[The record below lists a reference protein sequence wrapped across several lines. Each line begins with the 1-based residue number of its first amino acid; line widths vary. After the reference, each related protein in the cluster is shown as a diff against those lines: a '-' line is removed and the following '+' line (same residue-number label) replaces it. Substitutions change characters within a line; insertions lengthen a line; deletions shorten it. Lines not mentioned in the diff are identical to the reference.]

1 MNYSYLVPPTP
12 TADLDVVDDDP
23 AAWARAAGY
32 RDGRDRASRELH
44 EAVAAA
50 KASGADGETVLDAIG
65 RADGAGRSMVA
76 TLRDVLR
83 LRH

>member
-1 MNYSYLVPPTP
+1 MRYSYLVPPTP

-32 RDGRDRASRELH
+32 RDGRARADRELQD
-44 EAVAAA
+44 AVAAA
-50 KASGADGETVLDAIG
+50 RASGADGETVLDAIG
-65 RADGAGRSMVA
+65 RAEGVGRSMVA
-76 TLRDVLR
+76 TLHAVLR